1 MRTSPLCARR
11 SRVCNDW
18 YWENYTSQFESAR
31 NTGRI
36 YGAAGTALVSGAA
49 RNDYAEAAAEVIVR
63 PGQEG
68 KVYELAGAPALDYPG
83 IAAAIGAVIAS
94 DVTYTDLSE
103 ADLVSALEQ
112 TGMPN
117 PVAQFVAAMD
127 TAIAHGAL
135 HADGDALSS
144 LLGRPTA
151 TAEQALVA

>member
-68 KVYELAGAPALDYPG
+68 KVYELAGAPAL
-83 IAAAIGAVIAS
+83 S
-94 DVTYTDLSE
+94 SE
-103 ADLVSALEQ
+103 TMV
-112 TGMPN
+112 
-117 PVAQFVAAMD
+117 
-127 TAIAHGAL
+127 
-135 HADGDALSS
+135 
-144 LLGRPTA
+144 
-151 TAEQALVA
+151 